1 MLHDEG
7 MEQAGAQRIV
17 TLTTDFSMQDGFVG
31 AMKGVLLGIN
41 PRVQIVDI
49 AHDIRPQDILEA
61 AFVLTDTYGYF
72 PRGTI
77 HLVVVDPGVGS
88 ARRPIIVQSEDYFFV
103 GPDNGVFGFVYDLEE
118 AQEIVQISNPNLM
131 MPEVSDTFHGRDV
144 FAPAAAYLSTGVMLS
159 QFGPPV
165 LDPVRLEFPEPR
177 IEENALIGEVIRI
190 DHFGNLITNIS
201 RSEFQEFVG
210 DHGFEIIAGAVGL
223 RKVEPSYAAVPKGA
237 PVAIFSSSGFLEIA
251 VNYGR
256 AHDVL
261 KMGRGEPIRVVRMD

>member
-7 MEQAGAQRIV
+7 MERTGTPRII
-17 TLTTDFSMQDGFVG
+17 TLTTDFSMRDGFVG

-49 AHDIRPQDILEA
+49 AHDIAPQDILEA
-61 AFVLTDTYGYF
+61 AFILTDTYSYF

-88 ARRPIIVQSEDYFFV
+88 TRRPIIVQSEDYVFV
-103 GPDNGVFGFVYDLEE
+103 GPDNGIFGFVYELEE
-118 AQEIVQISNPNLM
+118 VREIVEIRNRNLM

-144 FAPAAAYLSTGVMLS
+144 FAPAAAHLSVSVLLS

-165 LDPVRLEFPEPR
+165 VDPVRLEFPEPR
-177 IEENALIGEVIRI
+177 VQGDMLTGEIIRV
-190 DHFGNLITNIS
+190 DHFGNLITNVS
-201 RSEFQEFVG
+201 RTEFQTFVG
-210 DHGFEIIAGAVGL
+210 DHAFEITAAVRL
-223 RKVEPSYAAVPKGA
+223 ECVEPSYAAVPKGA
-237 PVAIFSSSGFLEIA
+237 LLAIFGSSGFLEIA

-261 KMGRGEPIRVVRMD
+261 KMGRGDPIRVVRMP